1 MAGALVSLRMQARGA
16 VQGVGFRPFVFGLAS
31 ELRLCGRVRNSAQ
44 GAEIEIEGPPSA
56 VDEFLRRLPLELPY
70 PANLA
75 GLETVAQSAQGYE
88 RFEILHSEGAGP
100 KVAVMLPD
108 IASCPRCLAEMCD
121 PKDRRYRYPFINCT
135 HCGPRYSILL
145 GLPYDRP
152 RTTMAGFEMCP
163 ACRAEY
169 ENPLDRRFHAQPIAC
184 PACGPQVELWSP
196 SREVLARRDEALL
209 HAAEALR
216 EGKILALK
224 GIGGFHLMVDAR
236 NEEAVLRLRERKR
249 RYAKPLAVMVP
260 SLESAGSIGRLSD
273 AEDRLLAGPEAPIVL
288 VTGIPGALA
297 ASIAPGNPNVG
308 LMLPYSPLHHLLL
321 AEVGFPLVATSGNLS
336 EEPICTDE
344 QEALER
350 FAGIADALLVHNR
363 PIARPVDDSVVRV
376 MAGRTVV
383 LRRARGYAPLP
394 IPLPGLPSGFLAVG
408 GHMKNSVAVSLE
420 GSAVVGQHVGDLD
433 SAPSQLRMET
443 EADDL
448 ASLHGLEIERVVHD
462 LHPDYASTRFAL
474 SLRKPVLAV
483 QHHVAHAAGCLAENG
498 IDGPAIAVVWDGT
511 GYGMD
516 GTVWGGEFF
525 RIADRECVRVGH
537 LRRFLLPG
545 GEAAVREGRRAA
557 LGLLHEAYGSDWPTV
572 FRDWA
577 RRAFESNAL
586 DTIERL
592 MACGSHCVRT
602 SSAGRLFD
610 GFAALGAGI
619 PESRFEGDA
628 AMRFEH
634 LASGEGAYPFEL
646 TSSSG
651 WKPEEPSARK
661 AEPRMVFEL
670 DWAPALAALGE
681 DLAKGSAPA
690 LISARFHS
698 GLVNA
703 IVAVAKR
710 VGLEAVALSGGCF
723 QNRLLF
729 ETAWSNLEEAGFR
742 PVGHQRIPPN
752 DGGIAFG
759 QLAVA
764 ARLNKVEGNLDSF
777 LVD

>member
-1 MAGALVSLRMQARGA
+1 MG
-16 VQGVGFRPFVFGLAS
+16 
-31 ELRLCGRVRNSAQ
+31 LCGRVRNSSQ
-44 GAEIEIEGPPSA
+44 GAEIEVEGLGSL
-56 VDEFLRRLPLELPY
+56 VDEFLSRLPMELPY
-70 PANLA
+70 PANLT
-75 GLETVAQSAQGYE
+75 GLETTTQGVQGYE
-88 RFEILHSEGAGP
+88 RFEILHSEQSGP

-108 IASCPRCLAEMCD
+108 IATCPRCLAEMRD
-121 PKDRRYRYPFINCT
+121 PGDRRYRYPFTNCT

-152 RTTMAGFEMCP
+152 ATTMAGFEMCP

-169 ENPLDRRFHAQPIAC
+169 EDPLDRRFHAQPIAC
-184 PACGPQVELWSP
+184 PVCGPQIELWSP
-196 SREVLARRDEALL
+196 GREILAQRDDALGQ
-209 HAAEALR
+209 AAEFLR

-236 NEEAVLRLRERKR
+236 NEKAVLRLRERKR
-249 RYAKPLAVMVP
+249 RYAKPLAVMAP
-260 SLESAGSIGRLSD
+260 SLESAGSIGLLSD
-273 AEDRLLAGPEAPIVL
+273 AEARLLSAPEAPIVL
-288 VTGIPGALA
+288 VVAAPGSLA
-297 ASIAPGNPNVG
+297 PSIAPDNPNVG
-308 LMLPYSPLHHLLL
+308 LMLPYSPLHHLLM

-344 QEALER
+344 QEAPER
-350 FAGIADALLVHNR
+350 FADIADALLVHNR
-363 PIARPVDDSVVRV
+363 PIARPVDDSVVRI

-394 IPLPGLPSGFLAVG
+394 IPLPGLPGGLLAVG

-433 SAPSQLRMET
+433 SAPSRARMEA

-448 ASLHGLEIERVVHD
+448 ASLHDLEVERVVHD

-474 SLRKPVLAV
+474 SLGKPILAV
-483 QHHVAHAAGCLAENG
+483 QHHVAHAAACLAENR
-498 IDGPAIAVVWDGT
+498 IDRPALAVVWDGT
-511 GYGMD
+511 GYGTD

-525 RIADRECVRVGH
+525 RIDDRECVRVGH

-557 LGLLHEAYGSDWPTV
+557 IGLLHEAYENDWPAV
-572 FRDWA
+572 FEDWA
-577 RRAFESNAL
+577 SRVFESTAL
-586 DTIERL
+586 DTLERL
-592 MACGSHCVRT
+592 MASGSHCVRT

-619 PESRFEGDA
+619 SESRFEGDA

-634 LASGEGAYPFEL
+634 LASGEGAYRFEL
-646 TSSSG
+646 SSPSG
-651 WKPEEPSARK
+651 GE
-661 AEPRMVFEL
+661 AEPRMAFEL
-670 DWAPALAALGE
+670 DWASALAALGE

-690 LISARFHS
+690 LISARFHR
-698 GLVNA
+698 GLAEA
-703 IVAVAKR
+703 IVTVAKQI
-710 VGLEAVALSGGCF
+710 GLETVALSGGCF

-729 ETAWSNLEEAGFR
+729 ETAWSNLERAGFR